1 MKSISKIEQFKFFI
15 NKLSKQDVVYS
26 IDLGIDNVIEFKG
39 SYEEINGDII
49 EGVSERFLGD
59 DGMDYVNVNWKYNAG
74 NIFVTQ
80 ISFYTDENNVTNEY
94 PEENLMNWN
103 LQIEVREFIEHFGID
118 FNEEIKKII
127 YKEFNL

>member
-15 NKLSKQDVVYS
+15 NKLARENVVYS
-26 IDLGIDNVIEFKG
+26 IDLGIGSVIEFKG

-74 NIFVTQ
+74 NIF
-80 ISFYTDENNVTNEY
+80 
-94 PEENLMNWN
+94 L
-103 LQIEVREFIEHFGID
+103 
-118 FNEEIKKII
+118 
-127 YKEFNL
+127 